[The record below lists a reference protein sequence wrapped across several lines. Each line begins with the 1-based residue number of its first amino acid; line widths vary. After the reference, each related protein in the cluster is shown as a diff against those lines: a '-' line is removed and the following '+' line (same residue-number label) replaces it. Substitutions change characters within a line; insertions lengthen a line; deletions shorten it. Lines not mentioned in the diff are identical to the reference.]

1 MSQGPRRQSRTSPPF
16 LEFGGGVR
24 HARNLTL
31 LASAAAIATGAF
43 FLHPGPAAASDSAR
57 PPDSQAAQAAQ
68 AAPQVGVRTG
78 NHPGY
83 GRVVFDWPFQTSY
96 QAEPSAEGLTIR
108 FAEPGRI
115 ATGANLSM
123 PRNVTAVVAED
134 GTVRISARP
143 GARFRHFHHG
153 PKLVVD
159 VLDPSAPPQAAAAPP
174 STATVVAAPAPT
186 NEAILTDLASATR
199 LRAPEEPRP
208 RAAVLA
214 SAGPVTPAI
223 PAAGA
228 IAALPE
234 AAPAAPGVIRIA
246 EQPQPAT
253 IQMAQALPP
262 SGPRMGVPLSAPQ
275 QQAQAS
281 GGWPFIPQAQAQPAQ
296 AQVPGATPV
305 PGASLTRPLVLEQGS
320 GRLVELPGPALT
332 VLVADPRIARV
343 QPASPTSLFIMGVNA
358 GRTNLIATR
367 EDGSLVAE
375 FDITVQSSTTATPG
389 TAPQVAAAPA
399 VSAGQVQSMIRR
411 LVRGGQ
417 NVRVSLVGRG
427 GIALS
432 GMVPSA
438 VDAQRAE
445 AIAKAMGGESREVI
459 NNLTLLSGIQVNLRV
474 RVAEISRE
482 VTRDLG
488 FNWLGAFNDGT
499 WQIGLRTGAGVIGT
513 AIGAL
518 TGATANTGGLV
529 GLGFRQGNFDING
542 IIDALAQDR
551 LVTILAEPNLTA
563 QSGEVASFLA
573 GGEFPIP
580 VAASNN
586 SSTITVEFKQ
596 FGVSLSFVPTVLSP
610 ERLNMRV
617 RPEVSELSEANSI
630 VFPVAGG
637 TVRVPGLTVR
647 RAETTIEVGSGQSFA
662 IAGLLSRTSSI
673 NNSALPGLGE
683 IPVLGTLFRSDRFRR
698 NETELVIIITPYLVR
713 PVSDPQALATPLD
726 SFRPATDL
734 ERVLLRRQTG
744 SGAPYRQIRPP
755 AAAGFIVE

>member
-1 MSQGPRRQSRTSPPF
+1 MLALGAFASPM
-16 LEFGGGVR
+16 
-24 HARNLTL
+24 A
-31 LASAAAIATGAF
+31 ASASG
-43 FLHPGPAAASDSAR
+43 AAADSPALQ
-57 PPDSQAAQAAQ
+57 QAG
-68 AAPQVGVRTG
+68 PQVGVRVG

-83 GRVVFDWPFQTSY
+83 GRVVFDWPFQSSY
-96 QAEPSAEGLTIR
+96 EAEPLTGALAIR
-108 FAEPGRI
+108 FAEPARI
-115 ATGANLSM
+115 AVGGNLAL
-123 PRNVTAVVAED
+123 PRNVTGVSVED
-134 GTVRISARP
+134 GVVRITARD

-159 VLDPSAPPQAAAAPP
+159 VLDPAAPAQAAVAPETAAAAP
-174 STATVVAAPAPT
+174 TT
-186 NEAILTDLASATR
+186 EAILADLADATR
-199 LRAPEEPRP
+199 LRAPEAAPP
-208 RAAVLA
+208 RAAILA
-214 SAGPVTPAI
+214 SATQGTPPIAPSATIASLHDTAPPVPA
-223 PAAGA
+223 
-228 IAALPE
+228 L
-234 AAPAAPGVIRIA
+234 IRIA
-246 EQPQPAT
+246 EQPQAAV
-253 IQMAQALPP
+253 IRMAQVLPP
-262 SGPRMGVPLSAPQ
+262 SGPRMGVPLVAPQ
-275 QQAQAS
+275 EAQ
-281 GGWPFIPQAQAQPAQ
+281 GGGFPFIAQAQAQPAQ
-296 AQVPGATPV
+296 VPMPGAGQGAAPV

-375 FDITVQSSTTATPG
+375 FDITVQSSATA
-389 TAPQVAAAPA
+389 APQVAARAAVPT

-417 NVRVSLVGRG
+417 NVRVTIVGRG
-427 GIALS
+427 AIALS
-432 GMVPSA
+432 GMVPA
-438 VDAQRAE
+438 ATDAQRAE
-445 AIAKAMGGESREVI
+445 AIAKAMGGETREVI

-499 WQIGLRTGAGVIGT
+499 WQIGLRTGTGVVGT
-513 AIGAL
+513 VIGAL
-518 TGATANTGGLV
+518 TGAGGSTGGLV
-529 GLGFRQGNFDING
+529 GLGYRSGNFDING

-610 ERLNMRV
+610 DRLNMRV

-662 IAGLLSRTSSI
+662 IAGLLSRTSAT
-673 NNSALPGLGE
+673 NNSGLPGLGE

-726 SFRPATDL
+726 TFRPATDL

>member
-1 MSQGPRRQSRTSPPF
+1 M
-16 LEFGGGVR
+16 LGGV
-24 HARNLTL
+24 ALAL
-31 LASAAAIATGAF
+31 LAPAGTGAF
-43 FLHPGPAAASDSAR
+43 GQSL
-57 PPDSQAAQAAQ
+57 
-68 AAPQVGVRTG
+68 PQG
-78 NHPGY
+78 
-83 GRVVFDWPFQTSY
+83 
-96 QAEPSAEGLTIR
+96 
-108 FAEPGRI
+108 
-115 ATGANLSM
+115 
-123 PRNVTAVVAED
+123 
-134 GTVRISARP
+134 
-143 GARFRHFHHG
+143 
-153 PKLVVD
+153 
-159 VLDPSAPPQAAAAPP
+159 
-174 STATVVAAPAPT
+174 
-186 NEAILTDLASATR
+186 
-199 LRAPEEPRP
+199 
-208 RAAVLA
+208 
-214 SAGPVTPAI
+214 
-223 PAAGA
+223 
-228 IAALPE
+228 
-234 AAPAAPGVIRIA
+234 
-246 EQPQPAT
+246 
-253 IQMAQALPP
+253 
-262 SGPRMGVPLSAPQ
+262 GPRMGVPLAVPTQMPGLPQVQGQAP
-275 QQAQAS
+275 S
-281 GGWPFIPQAQAQPAQ
+281 
-296 AQVPGATPV
+296 VGAT
-305 PGASLTRPLVLEQGS
+305 LTRPLVLEQGS
-320 GRLVELPGPALT
+320 GRLVELPGPAIT

-343 QPASPTSLFIMGVNA
+343 QPASPTSLFVMGVNA

-375 FDITVQSSTTATPG
+375 FDISVQPSAATAQQA
-389 TAPQVAAAPA
+389 APAAAAVPA

-417 NVRVSLVGRG
+417 NVRVTMVGRG
-427 GIALS
+427 AIALT
-432 GMVPSA
+432 GMVPA
-438 VDAQRAE
+438 AADAQRAE
-445 AIAKAMGGESREVI
+445 SIAKAMGGEGREVI
-459 NNLTLLSGIQVNLRV
+459 NNLTLLSSIQVNLRV

-499 WQIGLRTGAGVIGT
+499 WQIGLRTGGGVVGT
-513 AIGAL
+513 VIGAL
-518 TGATANTGGLV
+518 TGSTANTGGLV
-529 GLGFRQGNFDING
+529 GLGYSRGNFDING

-596 FGVSLSFVPTVLSP
+596 FGVSLSFIPTVLSP

-662 IAGLLSRTSSI
+662 IAGLLSRTSGL
-673 NNSALPGLGE
+673 NNSGLPGLGE
-683 IPVLGTLFRSDRFRR
+683 IPVLGALFRSDRFRR

-713 PVSDPQALATPLD
+713 PVSDPTALATPLD
-726 SFRPATDL
+726 TFRPATDL

>member
-1 MSQGPRRQSRTSPPF
+1 MSQVCHRPARRTRPFSGLDGYAGRTRKIVLRASVAILALGAFASPM
-16 LEFGGGVR
+16 V
-24 HARNLTL
+24 
-31 LASAAAIATGAF
+31 ASASGAA
-43 FLHPGPAAASDSAR
+43 
-57 PPDSQAAQAAQ
+57 PDSPGLQQSAH
-68 AAPQVGVRTG
+68 QVGVRVG
-78 NHPGY
+78 SHPGY
-83 GRVVFDWPFQTSY
+83 GRVVFDWPFQSSY
-96 QAEPSAEGLTIR
+96 EAQPLTGALTIR
-108 FAEPGRI
+108 FAEPARI
-115 ATGANLSM
+115 AIGGNLAL
-123 PRNVTAVVAED
+123 PRNVTGVSVED
-134 GTVRISARP
+134 GVVRITALD

-159 VLDPSAPPQAAAAPP
+159 VLDPAAPVQAAAAP
-174 STATVVAAPAPT
+174 AAVAPAPT
-186 NEAILTDLASATR
+186 TESILADLADATR
-199 LRAPEEPRP
+199 LRAPEAAPP
-208 RAAVLA
+208 RAAILA
-214 SAGPVTPAI
+214 SATQGTPL
-223 PAAGA
+223 
-228 IAALPE
+228 IATSATIASLPD
-234 AAPAAPGVIRIA
+234 AAPAVPALIRMA
-246 EQPQPAT
+246 EQPQPAL
-253 IQMAQALPP
+253 IQMAQVLPP
-262 SGPRMGVPLSAPQ
+262 SGPRMGVPLVAPDQ
-275 QQAQAS
+275 SQ
-281 GGWPFIPQAQAQPAQ
+281 GGGFPFISQAQAQPT
-296 AQVPGATPV
+296 QVPMPGVGQGVAPV

-375 FDITVQSSTTATPG
+375 FDITVQSSATA
-389 TAPQVAAAPA
+389 APQVAGARAAAPA

-417 NVRVSLVGRG
+417 NVRVTMVGRG
-427 GIALS
+427 AIALS
-432 GMVPSA
+432 GMVPA
-438 VDAQRAE
+438 ATDAQRAE
-445 AIAKAMGGESREVI
+445 AIAKAMGGETREVI

-499 WQIGLRTGAGVIGT
+499 WQIGLRTGTGVVGT
-513 AIGAL
+513 VIGAL
-518 TGATANTGGLV
+518 TGGTSSVGGLV
-529 GLGFRQGNFDING
+529 GLGYRGGNFDING

-662 IAGLLSRTSSI
+662 IAGLLSRTSAI